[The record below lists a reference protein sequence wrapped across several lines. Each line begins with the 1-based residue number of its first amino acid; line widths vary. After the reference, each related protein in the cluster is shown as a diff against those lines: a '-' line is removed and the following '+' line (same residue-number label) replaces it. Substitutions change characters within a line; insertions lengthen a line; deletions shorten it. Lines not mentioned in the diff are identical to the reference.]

1 MEGKPGLKLQLS
13 SGSDSHGGAWMFS
26 YGDERAEPVYGSV
39 SGAGCCDGSLY
50 VSTWRSRGAHI
61 VGQTVTGCWES
72 IIYSFIG
79 GGQEHGA
86 GGGTEGQ
93 RKRKGDSCLAWSP
106 RWDSIPRP

>member
-50 VSTWRSRGAHI
+50 VSTWRSHGAHI

-79 GGQEHGA
+79 GGGKSMGQGEEQRGR
-86 GGGTEGQ
+86 GRGRGTP
-93 RKRKGDSCLAWSP
+93 A
-106 RWDSIPRP
+106 